1 MVKDFTIK
9 KNILHDLI
17 VKMCRKLI
25 TNLFWLR
32 ENFLVARRIF
42 GCAQNF
48 ADHFFDF
55 T

>member
-1 MVKDFTIK
+1 MVKDFTSK

-32 ENFLVARRIF
+32 KTKKSFW
-42 GCAQNF
+42 
-48 ADHFFDF
+48 
-55 T
+55 